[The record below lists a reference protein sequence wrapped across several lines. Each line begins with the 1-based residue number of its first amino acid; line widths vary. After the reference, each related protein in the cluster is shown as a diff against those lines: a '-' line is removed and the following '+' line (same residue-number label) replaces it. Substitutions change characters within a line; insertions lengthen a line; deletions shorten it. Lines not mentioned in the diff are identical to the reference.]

1 MDLRT
6 IIQAHWGIAPTQVQV
21 IQEGLINQSWWVR
34 TSTADYVLQQINT
47 EVFKHPLELQQQLVA
62 LSKSIQLDTL
72 VPLQYCKTH
81 LGSALIQAEDKTFR
95 LLKAISPSKTLNEV
109 TVANAQLAAAALLE
123 FHAAL
128 GKLTLT
134 NWRPPIDHFLD
145 IDLRM
150 QAYQSAKL
158 SAPLQR
164 LALAS
169 EAMSRIE
176 ANWAALVDWKTLSDQ
191 AERVLIHAD
200 PKLSNFLFHP
210 NGKQVRGLIDWDT
223 IQYGTPYYD
232 YGDMIRSFCSYGEDA
247 DEKDGLFRAD
257 IFEALLTT
265 FAGEQQNLFTAAL
278 GVITVQALRFL
289 TDYLNGDVYY
299 KVQDA
304 QHNLRRATNQLELA
318 TALQAYWTT
327 TRKRGQ

>member
-81 LGSALIQAEDKTFR
+81 LGSALIQVEDKTFR

-123 FHAAL
+123 FHDAL
-128 GKLTLT
+128 RRQALT

-200 PKLSNFLFHP
+200 PKLNS
-210 NGKQVRGLIDWDT
+210 QLI
-223 IQYGTPYYD
+223 G
-232 YGDMIRSFCSYGEDA
+232 FFKGE
-247 DEKDGLFRAD
+247 G
-257 IFEALLTT
+257 
-265 FAGEQQNLFTAAL
+265 
-278 GVITVQALRFL
+278 
-289 TDYLNGDVYY
+289 
-299 KVQDA
+299 
-304 QHNLRRATNQLELA
+304 
-318 TALQAYWTT
+318 
-327 TRKRGQ
+327 